1 MKRELHS
8 MKNDFGKYQYK
19 ILIVGNKNRFY
30 HLNQFADEL
39 KKRGIEVKLIYDID
53 FLQKTFDVNFTK
65 RINKNK
71 NFIKILEEF
80 CPNVVLL
87 DRITEIGKKVIEQN
101 IPLWILLRGTIWE
114 EIIWAKKT
122 SNNSI
127 KQKLS
132 FQKNEKLIEYCLKN
146 SDLIL
151 PISHYLENIVREKYP
166 KKKISYFSAD
176 GRTPEEWKN
185 IKTNELEHPCVG
197 LIQGLN
203 IWGKTR
209 EILTLKK
216 ILGKLPNVT
225 FYLAGDGEY
234 SEKIIPE
241 LIKFNNFI
249 WLKNLEYPKQIKKL
263 FSEIDIFLLLSGLEG
278 LGQTIIEALL
288 MKKPVIATK
297 VGGISELIIDNE
309 TGLLVKEG
317 DDEKIIEGILKLLN
331 DSEFA
336 KKIAETGHNLIQ
348 KTHSWKNIVDE
359 FETILKTE
367 INDYDTIRQ

>member
-1 MKRELHS
+1 
-8 MKNDFGKYQYK
+8 
-19 ILIVGNKNRFY
+19 
-30 HLNQFADEL
+30 
-39 KKRGIEVKLIYDID
+39 
-53 FLQKTFDVNFTK
+53 
-65 RINKNK
+65 
-71 NFIKILEEF
+71 
-80 CPNVVLL
+80 
-87 DRITEIGKKVIEQN
+87 
-101 IPLWILLRGTIWE
+101 
-114 EIIWAKKT
+114 
-122 SNNSI
+122 
-127 KQKLS
+127 
-132 FQKNEKLIEYCLKN
+132 
-146 SDLIL
+146 
-151 PISHYLENIVREKYP
+151 
-166 KKKISYFSAD
+166 
-176 GRTPEEWKN
+176 
-185 IKTNELEHPCVG
+185 
-197 LIQGLN
+197 
-203 IWGKTR
+203 
-209 EILTLKK
+209 
-216 ILGKLPNVT
+216 VT